1 MNELIKRRKRLTELE
16 VQNFLLQI
24 INGLKY
30 LHQNKVI
37 HRECLFFF
45 ILHINII

>member
-16 VQNFLLQI
+16 VQNFSIQI

-30 LHQNKVI
+30 LHHNKVI
-37 HRECLFFF
+37 HRE
-45 ILHINII
+45 

>member
-1 MNELIKRRKRLTELE
+1 MNELLKRRKRLTELE
-16 VQNFLLQI
+16 VKSFLLQI

-37 HRECLFFF
+37 HRE
-45 ILHINII
+45 